1 MGNLEE
7 MEKANDVW
15 MIYRGQEGERR
26 VKAIVKVG
34 SEVGEADL
42 LQRHHLAAP
51 FVLCFPHL
59 RSRSAAQSTQNFV
72 LSDASKLRL
81 HAIPRL
87 CLLLTTLLTGKHT
100 DTVLQHNLIRCLT
113 C

>member
-42 LQRHHLAAP
+42 LQRHHLPAL

-81 HAIPRL
+81 RLHAIPRL
-87 CLLLTTLLTGKHT
+87 CLLLTTYWQTHSAST
-100 DTVLQHNLIRCLT
+100 
-113 C
+113 

>member
-59 RSRSAAQSTQNFV
+59 RSRSRSRSAAQSTQNFV

-81 HAIPRL
+81 RLHAIPRL
-87 CLLLTTLLTGKHT
+87 CLLLTTYWQTHR
-100 DTVLQHNLIRCLT
+100 HSASA
-113 C
+113 